1 MTFVVLGMLLW
12 YENVIWFFGN
22 FMVSRELEG
31 LSEAKE
37 RKIWTFIVKVMVI
50 KGILFIQG

>member
-1 MTFVVLGMLLW
+1 
-12 YENVIWFFGN
+12 
-22 FMVSRELEG
+22 MVSRELEG